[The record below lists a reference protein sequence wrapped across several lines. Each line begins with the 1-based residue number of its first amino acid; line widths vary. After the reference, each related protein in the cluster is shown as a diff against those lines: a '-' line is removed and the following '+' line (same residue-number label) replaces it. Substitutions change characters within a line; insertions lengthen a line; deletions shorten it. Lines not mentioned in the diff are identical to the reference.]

1 MREINAG
8 IFQVSVP
15 SNWKTM
21 QESGVLRVV
30 PENGYGEMNGQT
42 VFTHGVEFGVAKPS
56 SRDLKEATVT
66 WLKAV
71 AQGNPEL
78 ALAGQQQTLKWSGR
92 TALGTPLTNP
102 SPLGGVEHI
111 GLYTTFL
118 ADGSMLYFVTITPE
132 KDSQTYQQI
141 FSKIGQSMKFSDVR

>member
-1 MREINAG
+1 
-8 IFQVSVP
+8 
-15 SNWKTM
+15 
-21 QESGVLRVV
+21 VLRVV

-42 VFTHGVEFGVAKPS
+42 VFTHGVEFGVAKSS

-78 ALAGQQQTLKWSGR
+78 ALAGQQQTMKWSGR

-102 SPLGGVEHI
+102 SPLGGTEHI

-118 ADGSMLYFVTITPE
+118 ADGSLFYFVTIAPD

-141 FSKIGQSMKFSDVR
+141 FAKIGQSIKFTDVR